1 MRENFNSEEDELK
14 NSDYEDSMD
23 LINEADDIHALSDL
37 DDDFKEKIIDTTCQD
52 EFDTT
57 NKSSYSEDDI
67 QVLKG
72 LEAVRKRPG
81 MYIGDTTSRGLHQ
94 LLYEIVSNSI
104 DETLAGDCDKIKVVL
119 NKDGSATVS
128 DDGRGIPVGKH
139 KKMGI
144 PTVEVVHTQ
153 LHSGGKFGEGA
164 YTISGGLHGVGAA
177 VVNALSEWMVVYVK
191 RNGYL
196 WRIAFE
202 RGVTT
207 EPLKKIKKVDE
218 NDTGTK
224 TIFKPDPEIFET
236 TTFDFDSMITRY
248 REMAFLNQEVD
259 IELIDDRD
267 DEKVQRIHL
276 HYDGGIIAFVE
287 YLNSRKE
294 PIHDNPIYIA
304 TQEGDSFVEVAM
316 QYTDSYTE
324 NVYSYANNIATHE
337 GGTHLT
343 GFRSALTKV
352 MNDYARNNNF
362 LKDKDP
368 NFTGD
373 DVREGLTAVI
383 SVKLPEPQFEGQ
395 TKARL
400 GNSEM
405 RTMVEQVMNEKLPFF
420 LEENPQEAKI
430 IMEKISSAS
439 QARQAAKRA
448 RDLTRRKSA
457 FGSNSLPGK
466 LSDCQS
472 KDPRLSE
479 IFIVEGDSA
488 GGTAKSGRERKY
500 QAVLPLWGKM
510 LNVERSRIDKVFSN
524 EKLQPIVLALGTG
537 IGSEFDISKL
547 RYNKII
553 IMADADVD
561 GAHIRTLL
569 LTFFYRYMK
578 PLVDQGHVYV
588 ACPPLYKI
596 SNNNKEYYAYDEKD
610 KERILKETGWKTPKI
625 QRFKGL
631 GEMDAVQ
638 LWETTM
644 DPSTRKILQVKPA
657 DAQEADEVITT
668 LMGPNVDP
676 RREFIQNNAEK
687 AEID

>member
-37 DDDFKEKIIDTTCQD
+37 DDDFKEKIIDTTGQD

-57 NKSSYSEDDI
+57 NRSSYSEDDI

-248 REMAFLNQEVD
+248 REMALLNQEVD

-287 YLNSRKE
+287 YLNRRKE

>member
-37 DDDFKEKIIDTTCQD
+37 DDDFKEKIIDTTGQD

-57 NKSSYSEDDI
+57 NRSSYSEDDI

-287 YLNSRKE
+287 YLNRRKE

-362 LKDKDP
+362 LKDKDA

-537 IGSEFDISKL
+537 IGSEFDINKL

-596 SNNNKEYYAYDEKD
+596 SNNNKEYYAYDEQD

>member
-37 DDDFKEKIIDTTCQD
+37 DDDFKEKIIDTTGQD

-287 YLNSRKE
+287 YLNRRKE

-362 LKDKDP
+362 LKDKDA

-537 IGSEFDISKL
+537 IGSEFDINKL

-596 SNNNKEYYAYDEKD
+596 SNNNKEYYAYDEQD

-644 DPSTRKILQVKPA
+644 DPSTRRILQVKPA